1 MDNNLFND
9 LVASIK
15 EAGAIKRNEIKA
27 SRVTAL
33 ELPDI
38 KKVREKTGL
47 TQAEFA
53 ARLHIS
59 ARTLQNWEQGRRYP
73 TGCKILDKTTTHSCL
88 YHTSHSCSCYTT

>member
-1 MDNNLFND
+1 MDNNLFDD

-15 EAGAIKRNEIKA
+15 EAGAIKRKEIKA
-27 SRVTAL
+27 SRVTEL

-38 KKVREKTGL
+38 KEVREKTGL

-59 ARTLQNWEQGRRYP
+59 ARTLQNWWEQGRRYP
-73 TGCKILDKTTTHSCL
+73 TGPAATLIRILDAHPTL
-88 YHTSHSCSCYTT
+88 I

>member
-1 MDNNLFND
+1 MDNNLCD
-9 LVASIK
+9 YLVTSIK
-15 EAGAIKRNEIKA
+15 EAVAIKRNKIKA

-59 ARTLQNWEQGRRYP
+59 ARTLQNWEQGRRYA
-73 TGCKILDKTTTHSCL
+73 TGPAATLIRILDAHPNIN
-88 YHTSHSCSCYTT
+88 